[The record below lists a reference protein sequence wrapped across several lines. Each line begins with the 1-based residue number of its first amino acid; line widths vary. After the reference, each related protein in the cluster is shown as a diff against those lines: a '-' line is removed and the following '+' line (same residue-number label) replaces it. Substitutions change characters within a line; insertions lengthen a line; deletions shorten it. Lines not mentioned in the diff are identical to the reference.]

1 MHVSKVF
8 FFYAVGAWQLN
19 SIPPFPSLSLT
30 QSPKEVL
37 GSKVDPQIQDNV
49 TRTPSE

>member
-1 MHVSKVF
+1 MYQKF
-8 FFYAVGAWQLN
+8 FFLCSGSLATELY
-19 SIPPFPSLSLT
+19 PTFPFS